1 MYVYVCV
8 CVLVAYGMRVMMRA
22 EVMKGARLPSVK
34 RLISKAWMR
43 DGRTYTP
50 SQTAHT
56 TGA

>member
-1 MYVYVCV
+1 
-8 CVLVAYGMRVMMRA
+8 VMMRA

-43 DGRTYTP
+43 EGRTYMA